1 MAVVFESQPPFYS
14 MYVYISLNR
23 VKRVYIQT
31 ILINHSNFNSY
42 IMTSLSR
49 EEYIKTTPKVYAVI
63 HAVAGLYEGY
73 SDTDCNWFSSKEAAQ
88 KHVKQM
94 CDTYREDEMCVNID
108 HSDPDAIYVT
118 MDRDP
123 DNYAACVPSDMD
135 HDDYVAEHMDDVSV
149 EVFRIVEVD
158 NPYRSDTTESVWL
171 TWDQQDCSVAWDY
184 YPLCMSLVAR
194 VSSDVVDGTNQNWKT
209 SNPDIHQGFHNLEQL
224 GEFISSVYYR
234 NEAFI
239 DIDDYTMHAFRIPKK
254 LKTDDEDDN

>member
-1 MAVVFESQPPFYS
+1 MK
-14 MYVYISLNR
+14 I
-23 VKRVYIQT
+23 
-31 ILINHSNFNSY
+31 
-42 IMTSLSR
+42 
-49 EEYIKTTPKVYAVI
+49 YAVI
-63 HAVAGLYEGY
+63 HGVCGLYEGY
-73 SDTDCNWFSSKEAAQ
+73 SDTDCNWFPTKEAAQ

-123 DNYAACVPSDMD
+123 DNYKACVPSDMD

-158 NPYRSDTTESVWL
+158 ASRYENSGTTEHMWL

-184 YPLCMSLVAR
+184 HPLCMSLVAR
-194 VSSDVVDGTNQNWKT
+194 VSSDVMDNTNDDFPTQ
-209 SNPDIHQGFHNLEQL
+209 SLHNLAQM

-254 LKTDDEDDN
+254 LKTDE